1 MPDPIS
7 LIGGGAI
14 AAYIGKDGL
23 EKLLGPTASYLGD
36 TLKEITKSRIENIGK
51 IFKRGEQKLGEKAN
65 TEGQIPPKLLNTILG
80 DASFNED
87 ELSIEYFGGILAS
100 SKSDTGRDDRGASIA
115 KLLDSLST
123 YQIRAHYILY
133 KVFIDHYKEGDDIS
147 TFATRSQIKVF
158 IPYDKYIDAMEF
170 SKKEMEDITRI
181 FPHTLFGLH
190 QYGLIEGFEYGDA
203 NHMQAFLPNTQD
215 AGVGFVP
222 SVKGLELLAWGLG
235 VGDKD
240 PALLF
245 SGGYIQPEVN
255 IPIPTQGVVIVTK

>member
-7 LIGGGAI
+7 IIGGGAI

-36 TLKEITKSRIENIGK
+36 TLKEITKSRVENIGK
-51 IFKRGEQKLGEKAN
+51 IFKKGESKLGEKARQK
-65 TEGQIPPKLLNTILG
+65 GQIPPKLLNTILG

-87 ELSIEYFGGILAS
+87 DLSIEYFGGILAS
-100 SKSDTGRDDRGASIA
+100 SKSETGRDDRGASIA

-133 KVFIDHYKEGDDIS
+133 KAFIDHYKGPSEIS
-147 TFATRSQIKVF
+147 ASEVRSKIKLFMPMNTFIS
-158 IPYDKYIDAMEF
+158 AMEF
-170 SKKEMEDITRI
+170 STKELENIDRM
-181 FPHTLFGLH
+181 FSHTLFGLY
-190 QYGLIEGFEYGDA
+190 QYGLLENFEYGGA
-203 NHMQAFLPNTQD
+203 NHMKTFMPD
-215 AGVGFVP
+215 IREDGIGFVP

-240 PALLF
+240 HSLLF
-245 SGGYIQPEVN
+245 SGGYIEPDVN
-255 IPIPTQGVVIVTK
+255 IPAFSTGVAITN